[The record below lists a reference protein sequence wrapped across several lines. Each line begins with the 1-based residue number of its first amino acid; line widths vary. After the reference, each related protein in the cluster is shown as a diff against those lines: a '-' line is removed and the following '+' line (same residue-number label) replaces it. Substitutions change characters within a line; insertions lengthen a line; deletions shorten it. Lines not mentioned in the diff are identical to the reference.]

1 MAFQSQQPSYRN
13 HIKNR
18 VLNRATH
25 APQIKVNKV
34 HTRIK
39 QLRKYGAM
47 LLSPLICSSY
57 LAAQANNRLPMA
69 TFNELAARCAPSAAV
84 DTLQAVALTES
95 ALHPFALSLNYPATV
110 AAYNGLH
117 NQEVYLSR
125 QPETLAQAI
134 HWTRWFHSHG
144 YTVSIGLMQINS
156 ENAARY
162 GVTVRQLFD
171 PCTNVAIGARMLGEI
186 YSTTQHSTK
195 PDTNSLMFTFSAYN
209 SGSYTT
215 GLKNGYAAT
224 VMSKA
229 HLRTPGA
236 PRSGSPM

>member
-18 VLNRATH
+18 VLSRVTH
-25 APQIKVNKV
+25 APQTTV
-34 HTRIK
+34 
-39 QLRKYGAM
+39 KYGAM
-47 LLSPLICSSY
+47 LLSVLICSSY
-57 LAAQANNRLPMA
+57 LAAQAAQANNRLPMA
-69 TFNELAARCAPSAAV
+69 TFNELAARCAPSSAV

-95 ALHPFALSLNYPATV
+95 DLHPFALSLNYPATV
-110 AAYNGLH
+110 AVYNGLH

-162 GVTVRQLFD
+162 GVTVRELFD

-195 PDTNSLMFTFSAYN
+195 PDTNSLMSTFSAYN
-209 SGSYTT
+209 SGLFTT

-229 HLRTPGA
+229 HRGA
-236 PRSGSPM
+236 RNAFVSPATK

>member
-1 MAFQSQQPSYRN
+1 MTFQSQQLPYRN
-13 HIKNR
+13 LTEMGAALHR
-18 VLNRATH
+18 VDPSQEIN
-25 APQIKVNKV
+25 VNNV
-34 HTRIK
+34 HSRIR
-39 QLRKYGAM
+39 QLRKYAAI
-47 LLSPLICSSY
+47 LFSAFVCSSSY
-57 LAAQANNRLPMA
+57 VTAQANNRLPMA
-69 TFNELAARCAPSAAV
+69 TFNELAARCAPSAAL

-110 AAYNGLH
+110 AAYNGLN

-125 QPETLAQAI
+125 QPETVDEAI

-144 YTVSIGLMQINS
+144 YTVSVGLMQINS

-171 PCTNVAIGARMLGEI
+171 PCTNVAIGAQMLGEI

-195 PDTNSLMFTFSAYN
+195 PDVNSLMSTFSAYN
-209 SGSYTT
+209 SGSFTT
-215 GLKNGYAAT
+215 GLKNGYAAK

-229 HLRTPGA
+229 HRGPGN
-236 PRSGSPM
+236 

>member
-1 MAFQSQQPSYRN
+1 MTFQSQQLSYRN
-13 HIKNR
+13 LAEMGALNR
-18 VLNRATH
+18 V
-25 APQIKVNKV
+25 APSLEINVNKV
-34 HTRIK
+34 HTRIR
-39 QLRKYGAM
+39 QFRKYAAM
-47 LLSPLICSSY
+47 LVSAFVCSSS
-57 LAAQANNRLPMA
+57 LAAQANNRLHMA
-69 TFNELAARCAPSAAV
+69 TFNELVARCAPSAAP

-110 AAYNGLH
+110 ATYNGLH

-125 QPETLAQAI
+125 QPETLDEAI
-134 HWTRWFHSHG
+134 HWTRWLHSHG

-162 GVTVRQLFD
+162 GVTVRRLFD

-195 PDTNSLMFTFSAYN
+195 PDVNSLMSTFSAYN
-209 SGSYTT
+209 SGSFTT

-224 VMSKA
+224 VMGKA
-229 HLRTPGA
+229 HRRAGN
-236 PRSGSPM
+236 

>member
-1 MAFQSQQPSYRN
+1 MTFQNQQLSYRN
-13 HIKNR
+13 LTEMEALSR
-18 VLNRATH
+18 V
-25 APQIKVNKV
+25 APSLEINVNTV
-34 HTRIK
+34 HTRIR
-39 QLRKYGAM
+39 QLPKYAAM
-47 LLSPLICSSY
+47 LVSVFVCSSS

-69 TFNELAARCAPSAAV
+69 TFDELAAKCGPSAAL

-110 AAYNGLH
+110 AAYNGLN

-125 QPETLAQAI
+125 QPETLAEAI
-134 HWTRWFHSHG
+134 RWTHWFHSHG

-156 ENAARY
+156 ENAARF

-186 YSTTQHSTK
+186 YSTTKHSAK
-195 PDTNSLMFTFSAYN
+195 PDVNPLMSTFSAYN
-209 SGSYTT
+209 SGSFTT

-224 VMSKA
+224 VMRKA
-229 HLRTPGA
+229 HRGV
-236 PRSGSPM
+236 GN

>member
-1 MAFQSQQPSYRN
+1 MTFQSQQLSTTNQTEMAALNCFAPS
-13 HIKNR
+13 
-18 VLNRATH
+18 L
-25 APQIKVNKV
+25 QINVSKV
-34 HTRIK
+34 HTRSR
-39 QLRKYGAM
+39 QLRKYAAM
-47 LLSPLICSSY
+47 IFSVFVCSSY
-57 LAAQANNRLPMA
+57 LAAQANTRLPMA
-69 TFNELAARCAPSAAV
+69 TFNELAARCAPRGAL

-125 QPETLAQAI
+125 QPETLAEAI

-186 YSTTQHSTK
+186 YSTTQHSGK
-195 PDTNSLMFTFSAYN
+195 PDVNSLMSTFSAYN
-209 SGSYTT
+209 SGTFTT

-224 VMSKA
+224 VMRKA
-229 HLRTPGA
+229 HRGA
-236 PRSGSPM
+236 GN

>member
-1 MAFQSQQPSYRN
+1 MTFLSQQFSSKN
-13 HIKNR
+13 QTKLGALNR
-18 VLNRATH
+18 V
-25 APQIKVNKV
+25 APSMLVSVHKV
-34 HTRIK
+34 HTRIIR
-39 QLRKYGAM
+39 LRKYAAS
-47 LLSPLICSSY
+47 LLSAFVCSSY
-57 LAAQANNRLPMA
+57 LAAQANNRLPID
-69 TFNELAARCAPSAAV
+69 TFKELAARCAPSAAI

-110 AAYNGLH
+110 AGYNGLH

-125 QPETLAQAI
+125 QPQTLDEAI

-156 ENAARY
+156 ENAARH

-171 PCTNVAIGARMLGEI
+171 PCTNVAIGARVLAEI

-195 PDTNSLMFTFSAYN
+195 PDVNSLMSTFSAYN
-209 SGSYTT
+209 SGSFTT
-215 GLKNGYAAT
+215 GLRNGYAAK

-229 HLRTPGA
+229 HRGA
-236 PRSGSPM
+236 GN